1 MSFFKKIPTLSKEE
15 EEAKLEKISRETEK
29 SDFKAM
35 WLSAVLNLW
44 IPAVLAILAL
54 SAIIYFLFT

>member
-15 EEAKLEKISRETEK
+15 EEVKLEEIGCETEK

-35 WLSAVLNLW
+35 WLSAALSLW
-44 IPAVLAILAL
+44 LPAVLAILAL
-54 SAIIYFLFT
+54 SAVIYFLFT

>member
-15 EEAKLEKISRETEK
+15 EEVKLEEIGCETEK

-35 WLSAVLNLW
+35 CLSAVLSLW
-44 IPAVLAILAL
+44 LPAVLAILAL
-54 SAIIYFLFT
+54 SAVIYFLFT